1 MKSWL
6 LLWILVWNGI
16 AFVLMGLDKG
26 RAKGQKWR
34 IPEKVLFLS
43 AALGQID
50 PAGGAVF
57 QGTGDLLGSRHLFG
71 GLQIGEHLA
80 PLPFPGRSDRPHS
93 SILPI
98 FRGK

>member
-43 AALGQID
+43 AALGGSIGAMFGMSFFRHKTRHWSFRLGMPAILAVQIVLLL
-50 PAGGAVF
+50 ALSFRAV
-57 QGTGDLLGSRHLFG
+57 LF
-71 GLQIGEHLA
+71 
-80 PLPFPGRSDRPHS
+80 P
-93 SILPI
+93 
-98 FRGK
+98 

>member
-43 AALGQID
+43 ATLGGSIGAMLGMSFFRHKTRHWSFRLGMPAILAVQIVLLLALSFR
-50 PAGGAVF
+50 AV
-57 QGTGDLLGSRHLFG
+57 LF
-71 GLQIGEHLA
+71 
-80 PLPFPGRSDRPHS
+80 P
-93 SILPI
+93 
-98 FRGK
+98 

>member
-34 IPEKVLFLS
+34 ISEKVLFLS
-43 AALGQID
+43 AALGGSIGAMLGMSFFRHKTRHWSFRLGMPAILAVQI
-50 PAGGAVF
+50 V
-57 QGTGDLLGSRHLFG
+57 LLLALSFRTVLF
-71 GLQIGEHLA
+71 
-80 PLPFPGRSDRPHS
+80 P
-93 SILPI
+93 
-98 FRGK
+98 

>member
-1 MKSWL
+1 MKSCL

-43 AALGQID
+43 AALGGSIGAMLGMSFFRHKTRHWSFRLGMPAILAVQIVLLL
-50 PAGGAVF
+50 ALSFRAV
-57 QGTGDLLGSRHLFG
+57 LF
-71 GLQIGEHLA
+71 
-80 PLPFPGRSDRPHS
+80 P
-93 SILPI
+93 
-98 FRGK
+98 

>member
-43 AALGQID
+43 AALGGSIGAMLGMSFFRHKTRHWSFRMGMPAILAVQIVLLL
-50 PAGGAVF
+50 ALSFRAV
-57 QGTGDLLGSRHLFG
+57 LF
-71 GLQIGEHLA
+71 
-80 PLPFPGRSDRPHS
+80 P
-93 SILPI
+93 
-98 FRGK
+98 

>member
-43 AALGQID
+43 AALGGSIGAMLGMSFFRHKTRHWSFRLGMPAILAVQI
-50 PAGGAVF
+50 V
-57 QGTGDLLGSRHLFG
+57 LLLALSFRTVLF
-71 GLQIGEHLA
+71 
-80 PLPFPGRSDRPHS
+80 P
-93 SILPI
+93 
-98 FRGK
+98 

>member
-34 IPEKVLFLS
+34 IPEKVLVLS
-43 AALGQID
+43 AALGGSIGAMLGMSFFRHKTRHWSFRLGMPAILAVQIVLLL
-50 PAGGAVF
+50 ALSFRAV
-57 QGTGDLLGSRHLFG
+57 LF
-71 GLQIGEHLA
+71 
-80 PLPFPGRSDRPHS
+80 P
-93 SILPI
+93 
-98 FRGK
+98 

>member
-26 RAKGQKWR
+26 QKWR

-43 AALGQID
+43 AALGGSIGAMLGMSFFRHKTRHWSFRLGMPAILAVQI
-50 PAGGAVF
+50 VVLVVLSF
-57 QGTGDLLGSRHLFG
+57 RTVLF
-71 GLQIGEHLA
+71 
-80 PLPFPGRSDRPHS
+80 S
-93 SILPI
+93 
-98 FRGK
+98 

>member
-43 AALGQID
+43 AALGGSIGAMLGMSFFRHKTRHWSFRLGMPAILAVQI
-50 PAGGAVF
+50 VVLVVLSF
-57 QGTGDLLGSRHLFG
+57 RTVLF
-71 GLQIGEHLA
+71 
-80 PLPFPGRSDRPHS
+80 S
-93 SILPI
+93 
-98 FRGK
+98 

>member
-43 AALGQID
+43 AALGGSIGAMLGMSFFRHKTRHWSFRLGMPAILAVQIVLLL
-50 PAGGAVF
+50 ALSFRAV
-57 QGTGDLLGSRHLFG
+57 LF
-71 GLQIGEHLA
+71 
-80 PLPFPGRSDRPHS
+80 P
-93 SILPI
+93 
-98 FRGK
+98 

>member
-26 RAKGQKWR
+26 KAKEKKWR

-43 AALGQID
+43 AALGGSIGAMLGMSFFRHKTKHWSFRLGMPAILAVQI
-50 PAGGAVF
+50 V
-57 QGTGDLLGSRHLFG
+57 LLLVLSFRTVLF
-71 GLQIGEHLA
+71 
-80 PLPFPGRSDRPHS
+80 P
-93 SILPI
+93 
-98 FRGK
+98 

>member
-26 RAKGQKWR
+26 KAKEKKWR

-43 AALGQID
+43 A
-50 PAGGAVF
+50 PWAGASGPCWA
-57 QGTGDLLGSRHLFG
+57 
-71 GLQIGEHLA
+71 
-80 PLPFPGRSDRPHS
+80 
-93 SILPI
+93 
-98 FRGK
+98 